1 MSARDVLRPLEL
13 RVTMSYLIAFAI
25 VLSVFSLVVHL
36 TFATAIERETSE
48 RLGAILDEGVTA
60 TEAKHGRF
68 HIDSDATQLIA
79 PATES
84 ISWYDARGILIR
96 RIGTLDATRV
106 GVLKRDEPAP
116 PLELRVP
123 PAPSRIVAA
132 LDPSHAKSLVR
143 RVDFGLGIGL
153 LLALLVA
160 GIGGRILANRSISR
174 VAATMRTLRDFTAD
188 AAHEL
193 RGPLTALA
201 SNAAASLRDDGE
213 LTPPHRRRLETIAS
227 TARSMTR
234 TIEDL
239 LLLAR
244 AETPL
249 ERELFAI
256 ELGELAANVVDA
268 RDALASERHIMLA
281 FEPFQARIYG
291 NPTEIERVIGNL
303 LDNAIRYTHEGGR
316 VALDSS
322 ADRGG
327 IALRVRD
334 TGVGIKPE
342 DAERI
347 FERFWRE
354 DRVRGR
360 ESGTGL
366 GLAIAR
372 ALARRHGGDVT
383 VKSTPGKGSEFTLWL
398 PLRPPLHVPDRG
410 SVVRAT

>member
-1 MSARDVLRPLEL
+1 MNAREALRPLEL
-13 RVTMSYLIAFAI
+13 RVTMSYLIAFAV
-25 VLSVFSLVVHL
+25 VLIVFSLVVHF
-36 TFATAIERETSE
+36 TFATAIGRETSE
-48 RLGAILDEGVTA
+48 RLGAILDEGLTA

-68 HIDSDATQLIA
+68 HIDSDATQLVA

-84 ISWYDARGILIR
+84 ISWYDARGVLIR
-96 RIGTLDATRV
+96 RIGTLDATKVGILTRV
-106 GVLKRDEPAP
+106 QPAP
-116 PLELRVP
+116 ALKLRVP
-123 PAPSRIVAA
+123 PAPARIVAA
-132 LDPSHAKSLVR
+132 LDPSHANSLVR
-143 RVDFGLGIGL
+143 RVDYGLGIGL

-160 GIGGRILANRSISR
+160 GVGGRILANRSISR

-201 SNAAASLRDDGE
+201 SNAAASLRDDTE

-227 TARSMTR
+227 TAASMTR

-256 ELGELAANVVDA
+256 ELGELAATVVDA
-268 RDALASERHIMLA
+268 RDALASERHIALD
-281 FEPFQARIYG
+281 FETFQARVYG

-316 VALDSS
+316 VALESV
-322 ADRGG
+322 AERGG

-334 TGVGIKPE
+334 TGIGIKPE

-383 VKSTPGKGSEFTLWL
+383 VRSAPGKGSEFTLWL
-398 PLRPPLHVPDRG
+398 PLRPPPPVLDRG
-410 SVVRAT
+410 SVARAT

>member
-1 MSARDVLRPLEL
+1 MNPREALRPLES
-13 RVTMSYLIAFAI
+13 RVTLSYLIAFAL
-25 VLSVFSLVVHL
+25 VLAVFSLAVHL

-48 RLGAILDEGVTA
+48 RLDAILAEGLSA
-60 TEAKHGRF
+60 TEAKHGRL
-68 HIDSDATQLIA
+68 HIDSDATQLVA

-84 ISWYDARGILIR
+84 ISWYDARGVLVR
-96 RIGTLDATRV
+96 RIGALDTANVGTLTR
-106 GVLKRDEPAP
+106 EQSAPA
-116 PLELRVP
+116 LELRFP
-123 PAPSRIVAA
+123 PAPTRIVAA

-143 RVDFGLGIGL
+143 RVDLGLGIGL

-174 VAATMRTLRDFTAD
+174 VAATIRTLRDFTAD

-201 SNAAASLRDDGE
+201 SNAAASLRDDSE

-227 TARSMTR
+227 TAASMTR

-249 ERELFAI
+249 ERELFAVD
-256 ELGELAANVVDA
+256 LGELAAVVVDA
-268 RDALASERHIMLA
+268 RRALADERNITLE
-281 FEPFQARIYG
+281 FETFAARVYG
-291 NPTEIERVIGNL
+291 NPIEIERIIGNL
-303 LDNAIRYTHEGGR
+303 LDNAIRYSNANDR
-316 VALDSS
+316 VVVAST
-322 ADRGG
+322 AERGG
-327 IALRVRD
+327 ITLRVRD
-334 TGVGIKPE
+334 TGIGIKPE
-342 DAERI
+342 DTERI

-360 ESGTGL
+360 ASGTGL
-366 GLAIAR
+366 GLALAR

-383 VKSTPGKGSEFTLWL
+383 VKSTSGKGSEFTLWL
-398 PLRPPLHVPDRG
+398 PLRPPLPALERG
-410 SVVRAT
+410 AIVGAS

>member
-1 MSARDVLRPLEL
+1 VNAREVLRPLEL
-13 RVTMSYLIAFAI
+13 RVTLSYLIAFAV
-25 VLSVFSLVVHL
+25 VLTVFSLVVHL
-36 TFATAIERETSE
+36 TFATAIGRETSE
-48 RLGAILDEGVTA
+48 RLGAILDEGRTA

-68 HIDSDATQLIA
+68 HIDSDATQLVA

-96 RIGTLDATRV
+96 RIGALDATKGGILTRA
-106 GVLKRDEPAP
+106 EPAP
-116 PLELRVP
+116 VLELRFP
-123 PAPSRIVAA
+123 PTPARIVASI
-132 LDPSHAKSLVR
+132 DPSHANGLVR

-153 LLALLVA
+153 VLALLVA

-201 SNAAASLRDDGE
+201 SNAAASLRDNAE

-227 TARSMTR
+227 TAASMTR

-256 ELGELAANVVDA
+256 ELGELAAKVVDA
-268 RDALASERHIMLA
+268 RDALATERAIALEFA
-281 FEPFQARIYG
+281 PFQARVYG
-291 NPTEIERVIGNL
+291 NPAEIERVIGNL

-316 VALDSS
+316 VALESV
-322 ADRGG
+322 AERGG
-327 IALRVRD
+327 IAIRVSD
-334 TGVGIKPE
+334 TGIGIKPE

-372 ALARRHGGDVT
+372 ALARRHGGDVA
-383 VKSTPGKGSEFTLWL
+383 VKSTPGKGSEFTFWL
-398 PLRPPLHVPDRG
+398 PLRPPLPALERG
-410 SVVRAT
+410 SVIGAT

>member
-36 TFATAIERETSE
+36 TFATAIGRETSE
-48 RLGAILDEGVTA
+48 RLSAILDEGLTA

-84 ISWYDARGILIR
+84 ISWYDARGLLIR
-96 RIGTLDATRV
+96 RIGTLDETRV
-106 GVLKRDEPAP
+106 GVLTRDEPAP
-116 PLELRVP
+116 PLEIHVP

-132 LDPSHAKSLVR
+132 LDPSHANSLVR
-143 RVDFGLGIGL
+143 RVDLGLGIGL

-256 ELGELAANVVDA
+256 ELGELAAIVVDA

-281 FEPFQARIYG
+281 FEPFQARVYG

-316 VALDSS
+316 VALES
-322 ADRGG
+322 ASERGG
-327 IALRVRD
+327 VALRVRD
-334 TGVGIKPE
+334 SGIGIKPE

-383 VKSTPGKGSEFTLWL
+383 VKSAPGKGSEFTLWL
-398 PLRPPLHVPDRG
+398 PLRPPLHVQDRG